1 MMYGIA
7 DVDMRSTPPPKT
19 KYKSNILARITQFW
33 ETKLRKDAQ
42 NNSKM
47 KYLNVNLIGL
57 SGRCH
62 PVLREITTTQQV
74 SKMRP
79 HLRMLCNDYYTYEQK
94 AKHQGGSPA
103 CRLCTSN
110 EPESI
115 EHILTI
121 CQNYS
126 DVRGR
131 VITEMKNIIKDID
144 YIQTSEPIFSEN
156 QNLAQF
162 ILDCTSFN
170 LPIRINYSDEI
181 ASKIFELS
189 RGLCFSIH
197 KTRLYML
204 KELAEKA

>member
-1 MMYGIA
+1 MNK
-7 DVDMRSTPPPKT
+7 SQTP
-19 KYKSNILARITQFW
+19 
-33 ETKLRKDAQ
+33 
-42 NNSKM
+42 
-47 KYLNVNLIGL
+47 
-57 SGRCH
+57 
-62 PVLREITTTQQV
+62 
-74 SKMRP
+74 
-79 HLRMLCNDYYTYEQK
+79 
-94 AKHQGGSPA
+94 GGSPA

-144 YIQTSEPIFSEN
+144 YIQTLEPIFSEN

-170 LPIRINYSDEI
+170 LPIRINYSDQI